1 MQMELQTPLRSVC
14 NLLGSDQGIYLLNL
28 KIVDDRFFL
37 FKKNFKGMTSI
48 YIHTLKIF
56 LSSFR
61 GESLNET

>member
-37 FKKNFKGMTSI
+37 FKQNFKDMIDLYS
-48 YIHTLKIF
+48 HVENF
-56 LSSFR
+56 FVEFQR
-61 GESLNET
+61 GKFK